1 MANKFPEVK
10 EKNQGKFRAWVK
22 KNMPGKDT
30 CAAAS
35 AVMADKDKYSDNVVK
50 MANYANNFGC
60 KSKGGPKQTSDGG
73 DKKKEDVLSKEQKT
87 LPEALQKKIIA
98 SKMKNKK

>member
-10 EKNQGKFRAWVK
+10 EKNQGKFKAWVK

-35 AVMADKDKYSDNVVK
+35 AVMADKDNYSDNVVK

-60 KSKGGPKQTSDGG
+60 KSKGGPKQKSDG
-73 DKKKEDVLSKEQKT
+73 DSEFLTKEQQT
-87 LPEALQKKIIA
+87 LPDGLKKKIIA
-98 SKMKNKK
+98 SKKKNKK